1 MPTGKRFVIVFVVDG
16 LRPDAITAEDTPTL
30 FRLRTEGV
38 DFTRGHAV
46 FPTVTRVNAAA
57 LGTGMQPG
65 TSGIL
70 GNQLH
75 APAVDP
81 HRAFDTGDYRNLL
94 ALDRAT
100 GGRLVLVPTLAERLA
115 ARGLRLASVSSGSTG
130 SALLTN
136 PRAVAGVGVLINGY
150 FDPGRVVAWP
160 ANVSEAVLA
169 QFRPA
174 PAQTGGDPYDAT
186 VTWTPRGLPHDVGPD

>member
-70 GNQLH
+70 GNQMFV
-75 APAVDP
+75 PAVDP
-81 HRAFDTGDYRNLL
+81 RRAFE
-94 ALDRAT
+94 DRKST
-100 GGRLVLVPTLAERLA
+100 RLN
-115 ARGLRLASVSSGSTG
+115 SSHSQI
-130 SALLTN
+130 SY
-136 PRAVAGVGVLINGY
+136 AVFCLKK
-150 FDPGRVVAWP
+150 
-160 ANVSEAVLA
+160 
-169 QFRPA
+169 
-174 PAQTGGDPYDAT
+174 
-186 VTWTPRGLPHDVGPD
+186 